1 MRVVTL
7 LPAATEIVVALG
19 EAGSLAGISHE
30 CDHPPEV
37 LGLPRVTA
45 TRIDPAG
52 AGRAIDAEVRR
63 LSQTGEPVIAVDG
76 DLLRRLEPDLIV
88 TQDLCEVCA
97 VADGV
102 VHRLAAVMSPAPAVL
117 ALQGRTLEGITG
129 DILAVAGALGRQD
142 AGRALVGELERR
154 LGRLRARAPALR
166 SRVVC
171 VEWLEPLYLAGHWVP
186 ELVDAAGG
194 IDVGAA
200 PGSHSTRR
208 SWSEVAALRP
218 DVLVVMLCG
227 FGVDRARRELS
238 ALADPAALDVLAAVP
253 TWVMDGNAYTSRSG
267 PRVVDGAELLAGALL
282 GRAAAGI
289 VRWPPELAR
298 AGAPASAA
306 R

>member
-7 LPAATEIVVALG
+7 LPAATEIVAALG

-30 CDHPPEV
+30 CDYPPEV

-45 TRIDPAG
+45 TPIDPAA
-52 AGRAIDAEVRR
+52 AGGAIDAEVRQ
-63 LSQTGEPVIAVDG
+63 LSRAGEPVIAVDG
-76 DLLRRLEPDLIV
+76 DLLRRLEPELIV

-97 VADGV
+97 VADGA
-102 VHRLAAVMSPAPAVL
+102 VHRLAAVLSPAPAVL
-117 ALQGRTLEGITG
+117 ALQGRTVEGIMG
-129 DILAVAGALGRQD
+129 DILAVAGALGRRD

-154 LGRLRARAPALR
+154 LGRLRARPPAPR
-166 SRVVC
+166 PRVVC

-186 ELVDAAGG
+186 ELVEAAGG

-208 SWSEVAALRP
+208 GWPEVAALQP

-227 FGVDRARRELS
+227 FGVDRALRELS
-238 ALADPAALDVLAAVP
+238 ALADPAALDALAAVP
-253 TWVMDGNAYTSRSG
+253 TWVMDGNAYTSRPG

-282 GRAAAGI
+282 GRAAPGL
-289 VRWPPELAR
+289 VRWQPAP
-298 AGAPASAA
+298 AGGAQASAA